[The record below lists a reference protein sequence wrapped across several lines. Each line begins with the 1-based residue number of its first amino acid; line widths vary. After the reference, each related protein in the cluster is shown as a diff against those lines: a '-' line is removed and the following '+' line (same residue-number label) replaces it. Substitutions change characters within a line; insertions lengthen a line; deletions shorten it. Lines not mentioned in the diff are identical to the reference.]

1 MEEPQILSRFGASVR
16 SFRHRLGI
24 SQEALAERAD
34 LHRTYIA
41 GIEGG
46 ARNITLKSIDKLA
59 RALQVSTATLLSH
72 SAESNRRAGLNDEY
86 ATGKYVDILVVEDSR
101 NDVELILK
109 AFKQARITN
118 SVQVAQDSQE
128 ALNFLFCTGRFA
140 NRKIENRP
148 QLVLLDLYLPKV
160 NGIDVLRRI
169 KADAR
174 TRSVPVVVLTA
185 SLQCRDLT
193 ECRRLGAEAYIVKPL
208 DFQGLSQATPQLNL
222 DWALLEPS
230 AAKSL
235 NIGRNS
241 SM

>member
-72 SAESNRRAGLNDEY
+72 SAESNRRAGCDEY

-185 SLQCRDLT
+185 SLQCRDLA

>member
-185 SLQCRDLT
+185 SLQCRDLS